1 MSWFMNLF
9 KMSLNRANMLNLKGR
24 NTLNVEDEE
33 FKLLN
38 TKFTLDDRIELLVT
52 SFTQEV
58 IKRVTF
64 SVF

>member
-1 MSWFMNLF
+1 MNLF

-52 SFTQEV
+52 SLTQEV

>member
-1 MSWFMNLF
+1 
-9 KMSLNRANMLNLKGR
+9 MSLNRANMLNLKGR